1 MENQNPQLD
10 LIPDQNIP
18 DPVAQKPDFE
28 NKFKKFLKKL
38 ALMDL
43 EPELKKEI
51 ALRIK
56 EDGIP
61 DRLYWLEVILAA
73 FIATLGLLQNSV
85 AVIIGAMLIAPFLRP
100 LNALAWGIA
109 RWEKKIILVAA
120 RTLILSA
127 ILTILIAWGTS
138 RIVSLKIETS
148 EILSRTRPNIL
159 DLFIAVFGALVAI
172 LSLRFKRLHES
183 VAGVAIAAALLPPLA
198 VIGIE
203 LYLGNYILAAGSFM
217 LFLTNILAIVFVGV
231 IVFLL
236 FGYTPH
242 VEKQQK
248 LMLRNFAF
256 LGILIGAIALP
267 LYASLVN
274 FKEEIKLTNEV
285 SRILDNMLS
294 WTHIKVDKINVQLV
308 NKNKVLVNSTFKIP
322 EGITFYRDFQQ
333 NLVEH
338 LSKNL
343 QKDIQLDL
351 ELIRVA
357 SVQSDKQQTSTQ
369 KLIRTKVR
377 KILAQELPQVDV
389 VDLILEE
396 IESESYLVKIIL
408 GVSPD
413 QTLSEQKLKSIEE
426 KIEQAFPQLTFKLIW
441 APFVEYRLTSE
452 SPQLS
457 KQDQQKAEISSF
469 LRNLRFTGILVHNYD
484 ISFSGQTLILDV
496 EIKSSF
502 KYAKLINQWKKEVK
516 DFLDK
521 HFSGYILNIR
531 VFPYLEVR

>member
-109 RWEKKIILVAA
+109 RGEKKIILVAA
-120 RTLILSA
+120 KTLILSA

-138 RIVSLKIETS
+138 WIVSLKIETS
-148 EILSRTRPNIL
+148 EILARTRPNIL

-172 LSLRFKRLHES
+172 LSLRFSRLSES

-248 LMLRNFAF
+248 LMIRNFAF

-274 FKEEIKLTNEV
+274 FKEEIKLTNQTREV
-285 SRILDNMLS
+285 LQDMLS
-294 WTHIKVDKINVQLV
+294 WTSILIDKINVQV
-308 NKNKVLVNSTFKIP
+308 ADKDKVVVTSIFKIP

-333 NLVEH
+333 KLVEK
-338 LSKNL
+338 LSREL
-343 QKDIQLDL
+343 HKDVKLDL
-351 ELIRVA
+351 ELIRIA
-357 SVQSDKQQTSTQ
+357 SVESDIQQTSTQ
-369 KLIRTKVR
+369 KLVKSKLRQL
-377 KILAQELPQVDV
+377 LAEELPNVDV

-396 IESESYLVKIIL
+396 IWNGSYLLKIIL
-408 GVSPD
+408 GVPPD

-426 KIEQAFPQLTFKLIW
+426 KIEQTFPQLTFTLIW

-452 SPQLS
+452 TQQLS
-457 KQDQQKAEISSF
+457 KQDQQKAEIASF
-469 LRNLRFTGILVHNYD
+469 FRNLRFTGVLIHDYN
-484 ISFSGQTLILDV
+484 IEFSGDVPLIDIEV
-496 EIKSSF
+496 KSNY
-502 KYAKLINQWKKEVK
+502 KYSTGINQWQAYVK
-516 DFLDK
+516 QFLDQN
-521 HFSGYILNIR
+521 FSGYVLNIR
-531 VFPYLEVR
+531 IFPYIEIR